1 MLQGFVRVALAV
13 TVVVLAVV
21 PDTVVTAITRSL
33 GAEVTC
39 PPRDTRVTTPYPI
52 TGYWVIPRP
61 DRCVTQRLVEAV
73 HGVGGDTIITFG
85 ARILPAEVDGDGRV
99 TGDLAGDFAGCVENG
114 KPCYRAALEAAPG
127 RTIGRVYTYLTT
139 ERFGDAVLRCPGLDR
154 RIESGGRTYYRLML
168 GGCDAGRHDLL
179 LIAADGDG
187 VGNLLAEA
195 AAYGMRVFPGLPV
208 PPRDPGKPWLPD
220 LAHLPALNELTARVL
235 ADYRQRYA
243 TSAALGGVYQSFELA
258 MRDRADDDAII
269 ALYAAQHEVVAAAMP
284 GTKIMVSPFWD
295 ARRGRGF
302 PVEQVGKGFAD
313 IAGTRAGAPMAIAIQ
328 DGRGVGKVPVY
339 GADEVDASVGPR
351 LAPMVGERTH
361 RQAYHGS
368 TRDYVAEAARHV
380 EPGVE
385 LWVNVEVFEPTQA
398 AGECGRANP
407 FPLRGRATK
416 SRVDEQVA
424 AVGGNATKIIAYGWD
439 PFLTCRS
446 DDATP
451 SLSDDLAADWRQ
463 PIIADARWTGAGIT
477 VEGYRLG
484 GGDLRFT
491 YQARGAGTRTVTVPQ
506 QRHAPR
512 TGDADRASDGGD
524 ADREPD
530 GGDGDRAPDG
540 GDGDADRVPGG
551 LESAW
556 APFAPGDLDPAR
568 PWITI
573 TATDGA
579 GHTSTGGYAFD
590 GGTPAA
596 GRVGS

>member
-33 GAEVTC
+33 GTEATC
-39 PPRDTRVTTPYPI
+39 PPRDTLVTAPYPI
-52 TGYWVIPRP
+52 TGYWCHPVPG
-61 DRCVTQRLVEAV
+61 T
-73 HGVGGDTIITFG
+73 G
-85 ARILPAEVDGDGRV
+85 ARPSAWWRRSTAWAATRSSRSARACCPPRRTGDGRPL

-114 KPCYRAALEAAPG
+114 KPCYPAALEAAPPI
-127 RTIGRVYTYLTT
+127 RRVYTYLTT

-195 AAYGMRVFPGLPV
+195 AAYGMRIFPGLPV

-380 EPGVE
+380 APGVE
-385 LWVNVEVFEPTQA
+385 L
-398 AGECGRANP
+398 G
-407 FPLRGRATK
+407 
-416 SRVDEQVA
+416 
-424 AVGGNATKIIAYGWD
+424 
-439 PFLTCRS
+439 
-446 DDATP
+446 
-451 SLSDDLAADWRQ
+451 
-463 PIIADARWTGAGIT
+463 
-477 VEGYRLG
+477 
-484 GGDLRFT
+484 
-491 YQARGAGTRTVTVPQ
+491 
-506 QRHAPR
+506 
-512 TGDADRASDGGD
+512 
-524 ADREPD
+524 
-530 GGDGDRAPDG
+530 
-540 GDGDADRVPGG
+540 
-551 LESAW
+551 
-556 APFAPGDLDPAR
+556 
-568 PWITI
+568 
-573 TATDGA
+573 
-579 GHTSTGGYAFD
+579 
-590 GGTPAA
+590 
-596 GRVGS
+596 